1 MARLVSYK
9 VFYRP
14 LGAWRWRVL
23 KDILEDG
30 IIEGTEVRF
39 FINKKRERIEL
50 PSSQIELIFS
60 EDRVDAIEELNRKR
74 AEEIKAHSPLPL

>member
-1 MARLVSYK
+1 MARLISYK

-14 LGAWRWRVL
+14 VGAWRWRVL
-23 KDILEDG
+23 KDIVEDG
-30 IIEGTEVRF
+30 IIDNTEVRF

-50 PSSQIELIFS
+50 PSSAIELIFS

-74 AEEIKAHSPLPL
+74 IEEIKTQSPRPL